1 MQMQGYSLSAAALA
15 VATLISLS
23 ACDQRN
29 DDRTVGQKVDSAIA
43 TAEQKT
49 DRAAAELKKDTAQAR
64 DSTGKAVDAVGSKM
78 KDAAITT
85 GINAELARDSTLS
98 AMKID
103 VDTNGGKVAMH
114 GTAPDAAAR
123 DRATQLA
130 KTVDGVVSVDN
141 QLQIG
146 K

>member
-1 MQMQGYSLSAAALA
+1 MQLQGYSLSAAALA
-15 VATLISLS
+15 VATLISIS
-23 ACDQRN
+23 ACDQRK

-49 DRAAAELKKDTAQAR
+49 DKAAAEMKKDTAAAR
-64 DSTGKAVDAVGSKM
+64 ESTGKAVDAVGSKV

-85 GINAELARDSTLS
+85 GINAELARDATLS
-98 AMKID
+98 ALKID

-123 DRATQLA
+123 ERATQLA
-130 KTVDGVVSVDN
+130 KKVDGVVSVDN

>member
-1 MQMQGYSLSAAALA
+1 MQVQGYSLSAAALA

-23 ACDQRN
+23 ACDQRQ

-49 DRAAAELKKDTAQAR
+49 ERAAAELKKDTASAR
-64 DSTGKAVDAVGSKM
+64 ESTSKAADNVGAKI

-85 GINAELARDSTLS
+85 GINAELARDRSLS
-98 AMKID
+98 ALKID
-103 VDTNGGKVAMH
+103 VDTSAGRVALR
-114 GTAPDAAAR
+114 GTAPDTAAR
-123 DRATQLA
+123 ERATQLA
-130 KTVDGVVSVDN
+130 QKVDGVVSVDN

>member
-1 MQMQGYSLSAAALA
+1 MQLQGYSLSAAALA
-15 VATLISLS
+15 VATLISIS
-23 ACDQRN
+23 ACDQRK

-49 DRAAAELKKDTAQAR
+49 DKAAAEMKKDTAAAR
-64 DSTGKAVDAVGSKM
+64 ESTGKAVDAVGSKL

-85 GINAELARDSTLS
+85 GINAELARDATLS
-98 AMKID
+98 ALKID

-114 GTAPDAAAR
+114 GTAPDVAAR
-123 DRATQLA
+123 ERATQLA
-130 KTVDGVVSVDN
+130 KKIDGVVSVDN

>member
-130 KTVDGVVSVDN
+130 KKVDGVVSVDN

>member
-1 MQMQGYSLSAAALA
+1 MQMQGYSQSMAALA
-15 VATLISLS
+15 VATLVGLS

-29 DDRTVGQKVDSAIA
+29 DGRTVGQKVDSAIA
-43 TAEQKT
+43 TAEQKS
-49 DRAAAELKKDTAQAR
+49 DQAAAEIKKDTAQAR
-64 DSTGKAVDAVGSKM
+64 DSTGKAVDAVGSKV

-98 AMKID
+98 ALKID
-103 VDTNGGKVAMH
+103 VDTNAGKVAMH

-123 DRATQLA
+123 ERATQLA
-130 KTVDGVVSVDN
+130 KKVDGVVSVDN

>member
-1 MQMQGYSLSAAALA
+1 MQLQGYSLSAAALA

-23 ACDQRN
+23 ACDQRK

-43 TAEQKT
+43 TAEQKS
-49 DRAAAELKKDTAQAR
+49 DQAAAEMKKDTATAR
-64 DSTGKAVDAVGSKM
+64 ESTGKAVDAVGSKV

-85 GINAELARDSTLS
+85 GINAELARDATLS
-98 AMKID
+98 ALKID
-103 VDTNGGKVAMH
+103 VDTNNGKVAMH

-123 DRATQLA
+123 ERATQLA
-130 KTVDGVVSVDN
+130 KKVDGVVSVDN

>member
-29 DDRTVGQKVDSAIA
+29 DGRTVGQKVDSAIA

-130 KTVDGVVSVDN
+130 KKVDGVVSVDN

>member
-1 MQMQGYSLSAAALA
+1 MQLQGYSQSAAALA
-15 VATLISLS
+15 VATLISIS
-23 ACDQRN
+23 ACDQRK

-49 DRAAAELKKDTAQAR
+49 DKAAAEMKKDTAAAR
-64 DSTGKAVDAVGSKM
+64 ESTGKAVDAVGSKV

-85 GINAELARDSTLS
+85 GINAELARDATLS
-98 AMKID
+98 ALKID

-123 DRATQLA
+123 ERATQLA
-130 KTVDGVVSVDN
+130 KKVDGVVSVDN

-146 K
+146 T

>member
-78 KDAAITT
+78 KDAAITS

-130 KTVDGVVSVDN
+130 KKVDGVVSVDN

>member
-1 MQMQGYSLSAAALA
+1 MQLQGYSLSAAALA

-23 ACDQRN
+23 ACDQRK

-43 TAEQKT
+43 TAEQKS
-49 DRAAAELKKDTAQAR
+49 DQAAAEMKKDTATAR
-64 DSTGKAVDAVGSKM
+64 ESTGKAVDAVGSKV

-85 GINAELARDSTLS
+85 GINAELARDTTLS
-98 AMKID
+98 ALKID
-103 VDTNGGKVAMH
+103 VDTNNGKVAMH

-123 DRATQLA
+123 ERATQLA
-130 KTVDGVVSVDN
+130 KKVDGVVSVDN

>member
-1 MQMQGYSLSAAALA
+1 M
-15 VATLISLS
+15 
-23 ACDQRN
+23 
-29 DDRTVGQKVDSAIA
+29 
-43 TAEQKT
+43 
-49 DRAAAELKKDTAQAR
+49 KKDTAAAR
-64 DSTGKAVDAVGSKM
+64 ESTGKAVDAVGSKV

-85 GINAELARDSTLS
+85 GINAELARDATLS
-98 AMKID
+98 ALKID

-123 DRATQLA
+123 ERATQLA
-130 KTVDGVVSVDN
+130 KKVDGVVSVDN

>member
-1 MQMQGYSLSAAALA
+1 MQLQGYSLSAAALA
-15 VATLISLS
+15 VATLISIS
-23 ACDQRN
+23 ACDQRK

-49 DRAAAELKKDTAQAR
+49 DQAAARMKQDTAAAR
-64 DSTGKAVDAVGSKM
+64 ESTGKAVDAVGSKV

-85 GINAELARDSTLS
+85 GINAELARDASLS
-98 AMKID
+98 ALKID
-103 VDTNGGKVAMH
+103 VDTNDGKVAMH

-123 DRATQLA
+123 ERATQLA
-130 KTVDGVVSVDN
+130 KKVDGVVSVDN
-141 QLQIG
+141 RLQIG

>member
-1 MQMQGYSLSAAALA
+1 MQLQGYSQSAAALA
-15 VATLISLS
+15 VATLIGLS

-29 DDRTVGQKVDSAIA
+29 DDRTVGRKVDSAIA

-49 DRAAAELKKDTAQAR
+49 DQAAAEMKKDTAAAR
-64 DSTGKAVDAVGSKM
+64 ESTGKAVDAVGSKV

-85 GINAELARDSTLS
+85 GINAELARDATLS
-98 AMKID
+98 ALKID

-123 DRATQLA
+123 ERATQLA
-130 KTVDGVVSVDN
+130 KKVDGVVSVDN